1 MLFSLFFFFLIDDL
15 LGFNMIGFIP
25 EQVKEVIKFEQIG
38 MGELFG
44 ILFVVFEFLSV
55 LKNMYKCKLPIPKK
69 FKIWLEK
76 ILSDYTEEIKKG
88 ELENGKEE
96 TSSKEDTKEGN
107 GKKGN

>member
-1 MLFSLFFFFLIDDL
+1 
-15 LGFNMIGFIP
+15 MIGFIP

-88 ELENGKEE
+88 ELENGKE
-96 TSSKEDTKEGN
+96 TSSKENTKEGN
-107 GKKGN
+107 QEK

>member
-1 MLFSLFFFFLIDDL
+1 
-15 LGFNMIGFIP
+15 
-25 EQVKEVIKFEQIG
+25 

-88 ELENGKEE
+88 ELENGKE
-96 TSSKEDTKEGN
+96 TSSKENTKEGN
-107 GKKGN
+107 QEK

>member
-1 MLFSLFFFFLIDDL
+1 
-15 LGFNMIGFIP
+15 MIGFIP

-88 ELENGKEE
+88 ELENGKES
-96 TSSKEDTKEGN
+96 SSKENTKEGN
-107 GKKGN
+107 QEK

>member
-1 MLFSLFFFFLIDDL
+1 
-15 LGFNMIGFIP
+15 MIGFIP
-25 EQVKEVIKFEQIG
+25 EQVKEVIKLEQIG

-88 ELENGKEE
+88 ELENGKE
-96 TSSKEDTKEGN
+96 TSSKENTKEGN
-107 GKKGN
+107 QEK